1 MMTPPHRLDSD
12 SARALDQTLRETPS
26 RAVDI
31 AEGGL
36 ALLYMANEA
45 SQAPE
50 NLRLRSAAGFI
61 SVNQARRA
69 ADLLSPIAQRGFL
82 SGETTDQAALPAL
95 GPRASAGLL
104 TYPLIAGGRRYGV
117 LLVGTPSV
125 LPSQR
130 EQELANLAFSTS
142 LQCDYPHLLE
152 EWESGQKTLAA
163 APEDVDSEE
172 ILRLSEK
179 LFEQDIKLLRHGEK
193 LGEIEKVKSDFIE
206 KMSRELRTPLNSII
220 ESIVS
225 VLAGEFENLS
235 ENARLALRRAL
246 DEGSVYQRTLENI
259 LDLWRIKQNEL
270 QIEYQSLNV
279 GEVIE
284 EAIFSVQETL
294 GTKPVSIEKILTEPL
309 PRIKTD
315 LAKLNQILFLIL
327 DNAAKFTQEGAIRIA
342 AELRGDRLVCRIQD
356 TGIGICADDQPYLF
370 DEFFQVDP
378 EASGRYRGAGLGLTL
393 VRELTLL
400 LGGQCHVASEA
411 GRGTTATIEIP
422 VLVEG

>member
-1 MMTPPHRLDSD
+1 M
-12 SARALDQTLRETPS
+12 
-26 RAVDI
+26 
-31 AEGGL
+31 
-36 ALLYMANEA
+36 
-45 SQAPE
+45 
-50 NLRLRSAAGFI
+50 
-61 SVNQARRA
+61 
-69 ADLLSPIAQRGFL
+69 
-82 SGETTDQAALPAL
+82 
-95 GPRASAGLL
+95 
-104 TYPLIAGGRRYGV
+104 AGGRRYGV

-125 LPSQR
+125 PSSQC
-130 EQELANLAFSTS
+130 EQSLANLAFSIA
-142 LQCDYPHLLE
+142 LQCDYPYLLE
-152 EWESGQKTLAA
+152 EWENGQKTLAA
-163 APEDVDSEE
+163 APDATDSEE

-179 LFEQDIKLLRHGEK
+179 LFEQDIELLRHGEQ

-235 ENARLALRRAL
+235 ESARLALRRAL

-270 QIEYQSLNV
+270 RIEYQSLNI

-294 GTKPVSIEKILTEPL
+294 GTKPVSIDKTLTEPL

-315 LAKLNQILFLIL
+315 LAKLNQILFLLL
-327 DNAAKFTQEGAIRIA
+327 DNAAKFTQKGSIRIG

-356 TGIGICADDQPYLF
+356 TGIGICADDQAYLF

-378 EASGRYRGAGLGLTL
+378 EASGRFRGAGLGLTL
-393 VRELTLL
+393 VQELTRLL
-400 LGGQCHVASEA
+400 DGQCRVTSET
-411 GRGTTATIEIP
+411 GRGTVATLEIP
-422 VLVEG
+422 VQVEG

>member
-1 MMTPPHRLDSD
+1 MTFPSHRLDSD
-12 SARALDQTLRETPS
+12 SARALDQTLRDAPS

-36 ALLYMANEA
+36 ALLFIANPGSQPPA
-45 SQAPE
+45 S
-50 NLRLRSAAGFI
+50 LRLRSAAGFT
-61 SVNQARRA
+61 SVNQARQA
-69 ADLLSPIAQRGFL
+69 ADRLSATAQRAFL
-82 SGETTDQAALPAL
+82 SGETTDHSAIPVL
-95 GPRASAGLL
+95 GPRGSAGLL
-104 TYPLIAGGRRYGV
+104 TYPLIVGGRRYGV
-117 LLVGTPSV
+117 LLVGTPSP
-125 LPSQR
+125 LSSQR
-130 EQELANLAFSTS
+130 EQELAHFAFSIS
-142 LQCDYPHLLE
+142 IQCDYPHLLE

-163 APEDVDSEE
+163 APDDADSEK

-179 LFEQDIKLLRHGEK
+179 LFEQDIELLRHGEK

-235 ENARLALRRAL
+235 EPARLALRRAL

-270 QIEYQSLNV
+270 QIEVHSLNV

-294 GTKPVSIEKILTEPL
+294 GTKPVSIEKCPTEPL
-309 PRIKTD
+309 PRSQTD
-315 LAKLNQILFLIL
+315 LAKLYQILFLLL
-327 DNAAKFTQEGAIRIA
+327 DNAAKFTQKGSIRIG
-342 AELRGDRLVCRIQD
+342 AELSSDRLVCRIQD

-393 VRELTLL
+393 VRELALL
-400 LGGQCHVASEA
+400 LGGQCSLNSEA

-422 VLVEG
+422 VQVEA